1 MILSLQRVCVIGE
14 LKEDHDM
21 KTVYYYRI
29 GSVSAGFVLPD
40 EKEAMDQ
47 FFEQRIAEEG
57 ANNLHSFEKQ
67 SSPSATECST
77 RE

>member
-1 MILSLQRVCVIGE
+1 MIGE

-21 KTVYYYRI
+21 KTVYYFRK

-57 ANNLHSFEKQ
+57 APNLHSFEKQ
-67 SSPSATECST
+67 SSPSAIECST
-77 RE
+77 SELIVTK

>member
-1 MILSLQRVCVIGE
+1 
-14 LKEDHDM
+14 M
-21 KTVYYYRI
+21 KTVYYFRK

-57 ANNLHSFEKQ
+57 APNLHSFEKQ
-67 SSPSATECST
+67 SSPSAATWT
-77 RE
+77 TNKK